1 MNDPTTRRTFLK
13 ASAASAI
20 ASTALLPGAYAGA
33 GNETLRVGLVGCGG
47 RGSGAAREALRA
59 DPNTKLV
66 AMCDVFMDRLN
77 ESLQGFKT
85 AKSNRDIAPRVDVPE
100 DRRFDG
106 FDGYKKLLNCG
117 VDVVLLAT
125 PPGFRPLHLRA
136 AIVAG
141 KHVFCEK
148 PVAVDVPGIHS
159 VIETAKLAKKRN
171 LGLCSGYCWRYD
183 KPKRETVKR
192 IHDGMIGEVQ
202 AIHATYFAGPLWDRG
217 TNDPFTS
224 MTYQLRNWYYYS
236 WLSGDFIVEQH
247 CHNFDK
253 ANWVL
258 KGMQPISAM
267 GVGGRQVRTAERF
280 GNIYDHFAV
289 TLEFPGGVKLFSA
302 CRQMPHIPGDVN
314 DHIFG
319 TKGQAQLMQHTITP
333 IGGKPWEYE
342 GDSKSMYQVEHDELF
357 ASIRAGKPI
366 NDGETAALSSGMAI
380 FAREAAYSGERLSWK
395 KFMASEKSLAP
406 KEYAWGEN
414 EVQAVPLPG
423 VYRFV

>member
-148 PVAVDVPGIHS
+148 PVAVDVPGIH
-159 VIETAKLAKKRN
+159 
-171 LGLCSGYCWRYD
+171 
-183 KPKRETVKR
+183 
-192 IHDGMIGEVQ
+192 
-202 AIHATYFAGPLWDRG
+202 
-217 TNDPFTS
+217 
-224 MTYQLRNWYYYS
+224 
-236 WLSGDFIVEQH
+236 
-247 CHNFDK
+247 
-253 ANWVL
+253 
-258 KGMQPISAM
+258 
-267 GVGGRQVRTAERF
+267 
-280 GNIYDHFAV
+280 
-289 TLEFPGGVKLFSA
+289 
-302 CRQMPHIPGDVN
+302 
-314 DHIFG
+314 
-319 TKGQAQLMQHTITP
+319 
-333 IGGKPWEYE
+333 
-342 GDSKSMYQVEHDELF
+342 
-357 ASIRAGKPI
+357 
-366 NDGETAALSSGMAI
+366 
-380 FAREAAYSGERLSWK
+380 
-395 KFMASEKSLAP
+395 
-406 KEYAWGEN
+406 
-414 EVQAVPLPG
+414 
-423 VYRFV
+423 